1 MTTPVP
7 TNEDAPERNWTVL
20 PLLEWTERYL
30 RERSFDESR
39 LNAELLLAHA
49 LRLPRL
55 GLYLQFDKPLAAP
68 ELAFFKELLLRRMT
82 HEPVQ
87 YILGETEF
95 MGLPFEVTPAVL
107 IPRPETEELVE
118 EAVRWLKSSGR
129 AEGSILEI
137 GTGSGNIAVALG
149 KFLPGARVTSMEKSG
164 DALDVARRNCVRH
177 GMGNVEFLQVDV
189 FSAELDGEFNGRV
202 FDAVVSNPPYVPRAE
217 FDLLDPEVRDFEP
230 RLATTDG
237 ADGFRFIR
245 RIAGLTSGLL
255 RPGGG
260 MFLEIGY
267 GQADAAETI
276 AREAGLIG
284 VGVQKDFAGIDRIL
298 RGFAPGGVPRL

>member
-1 MTTPVP
+1 MTTLVP

-20 PLLEWTERYL
+20 ALLEWTTHYL
-30 RERSFDESR
+30 RERSFEESR

-55 GLYLQFDKPLAAP
+55 GLYLQFDRPLSAR
-68 ELAFFKELLLRRMT
+68 ELALFKKLLLRRMT

-107 IPRPETEELVE
+107 IPRPETENLVE
-118 EAVRWLKSSGR
+118 ESIRWLKSSGS
-129 AEGSILEI
+129 AEGRILEI

-149 KFLPGARVTSMEKSG
+149 KFLPGAHVTSLETSG
-164 DALDVARRNCVRH
+164 DALEVARRNCVRH
-177 GMGNVEFLQVDV
+177 GLGNVEFLRRDV
-189 FSAELDGEFNGRV
+189 FSPGLEGEFGGRA
-202 FDAVVSNPPYVPRAE
+202 FDAVVSNPPYVSEAE
-217 FDLLDPEVRDFEP
+217 FNLLEPEVREFEP

-245 RIAGLTSGLL
+245 RIAGLATGIL
-255 RPGGG
+255 RLGGG

-267 GQADAAETI
+267 GQAEAAERI
-276 AREAGLIG
+276 ARESGLTG
-284 VGVQKDFAGIDRIL
+284 TGVQKDFGGIGRIL
-298 RGFAPGGVPRL
+298 TGFAAGGFPPP

>member
-7 TNEDAPERNWTVL
+7 TNEDAPQRNWTVL

-30 RERSFDESR
+30 RERSFEESR

-55 GLYLQFDKPLAAP
+55 GLYLQFDRPLAAP
-68 ELAFFKELLLRRMT
+68 ELALFRKLLLRRMT

-118 EAVRWLKSSGR
+118 EAIGWLRNSGS
-129 AEGSILEI
+129 AEGTIFEI

-149 KFLPGARVTSMEKSG
+149 KFLPGARVISLEKSG
-164 DALDVARRNCVRH
+164 EALAVARRNCVRH
-177 GMGNVEFLQVDV
+177 GLQNVEFLQADV
-189 FSAELDGEFNGRV
+189 FSSELDGEFDGRV
-202 FDAVVSNPPYVPRAE
+202 FDAVVSNPPYVPAAE
-217 FDLLDPEVRDFEP
+217 FSLLQPEVRDFEP

-237 ADGFRFIR
+237 ADGFLFIR
-245 RIAGLTSGLL
+245 RIAGLACRLL

-267 GQADAAETI
+267 GQADVAERI
-276 AREAGLIG
+276 ARESGLRG
-284 VGVQKDFAGIDRIL
+284 VGVRKDFAGIARIL
-298 RGFAPGGVPRL
+298 RGFAPGGVPPA